1 MKYKIASLLLMIVLA
16 LALASTK
23 PSRAIEQ
30 SVETQSDQPSVRFAI
45 APIFI
50 PWKFSDVGI
59 GKAVVEVKVNAAGEV
74 IAAKGVEGSPDFP
87 WGDGSFTETAKLW
100 RFAPAADGTQ
110 ERVLRITFVQ
120 RIVPKGSPRREL
132 APRYI
137 APYQMETRHEVF
149 EPYTNYDPPVSPVEK
164 ERGKRP

>member
-1 MKYKIASLLLMIVLA
+1 MKYKIASLFFMIVLA
-16 LALASTK
+16 LAFSSTK
-23 PSRAIEQ
+23 PGRAIEQ
-30 SVETQSDQPSVRFAI
+30 SVETKSDQPAVRFAI

-50 PWKFSDVGI
+50 PWKFNDVGM

-74 IAAKGVEGSPDFP
+74 IAAKCIEGSPDFP
-87 WGDGSFTETAKLW
+87 WGDLSFAETAKLW
-100 RFAPAADGTQ
+100 RFAPVADETQ
-110 ERVLRITFVQ
+110 ERILRITFVQ
-120 RIVPKGSPRREL
+120 RIVPKGSPWREL

-149 EPYTNYDPPVSPVEK
+149 EPPTNEDPQLLPDKK